1 MSKPVK
7 KDAPKKEA
15 GEAKAISPV
24 ADAHDPPHEK
34 HEEVAPPTT
43 ASGILIHRFKALDV
57 DALKPADCRALIDEI
72 RSVLAKG
79 KEGMPVDLGDRV
91 KLIRIWNALA
101 WYVEEPDPDL
111 VPEAPHIPETS
122 QVPEA
127 PEEHLTDEHTEPVHV
142 DVTHE
147 PIEEP
152 QTETL
157 EEIVPEIE
165 TPARD
170 EVASSEFLT
179 DHEPPV
185 LVEEAPSS
193 APPNVREIDFVH
205 EEPLNP
211 QIVHAAPEPAIARKR
226 LRMIQDGVLVG
237 RVLEAGTIVLV
248 YPLDAQHLIEEGIAE
263 MIDDPASPDESESSS
278 TIS

>member
-1 MSKPVK
+1 
-7 KDAPKKEA
+7 
-15 GEAKAISPV
+15 
-24 ADAHDPPHEK
+24 
-34 HEEVAPPTT
+34 
-43 ASGILIHRFKALDV
+43 LIHRFKALDV
-57 DALKPADCRALIDEI
+57 DALTPADCRALIDEI

-79 KEGMPVDLGDRV
+79 KEGLPVDIGDRV

-101 WYVEEPDPDL
+101 WYVEEPDPVL
-111 VPEAPHIPETS
+111 VPEAPHISETS

-142 DVTHE
+142 DVAYE
-147 PIEEP
+147 PIQGP

-157 EEIVPEIE
+157 EDISHAIE
-165 TPARD
+165 APDRD
-170 EVASSEFLT
+170 EFASPEFLT
-179 DHEPPV
+179 GHEPPV
-185 LVEEAPSS
+185 LAEDEPPSAS
-193 APPNVREIDFVH
+193 PNVREIDFVH
-205 EEPLNP
+205 EEPPIP
-211 QIVHAAPEPAIARKR
+211 QKVHTAPEPAIARKR

-263 MIDDPASPDESESSS
+263 MIDDPVSLDESESSS